1 MGASSKQQVDVM
13 LSISSLDSGSIL
25 YVDGPHR
32 LWLQRLPLFYY
43 SLKLFPYKD
52 NKSETTESIKEYSD
66 GQY

>member
-1 MGASSKQQVDVM
+1 MR
-13 LSISSLDSGSIL
+13 SISSLDSGSIL

-52 NKSETTESIKEYSD
+52 NKSETTESKKEYSD
-66 GQY
+66 G

>member
-1 MGASSKQQVDVM
+1 MQ
-13 LSISSLDSGSIL
+13 SINSLDSDNIL

-52 NKSETTESIKEYSD
+52 NNTETTESIKEYNE